1 MKNLFILLSALFL
14 FSCNTNVDQ
23 KVDTVAA
30 SMQNPAQKIPPVKK
44 DTTPPVAKRSNYMTD
59 TARPTD
65 KIKKAFPYDISL
77 KTASGEV
84 LNSENV
90 LKPNG
95 KPTVLLFWL
104 TTCPPCAMEM
114 KAISEKYEDWQK
126 ETDFNL
132 VAISTDFSKNYPN
145 FVKRV
150 EEKKWPWKT
159 YNDVHREFRKVMP
172 GGLNGLPQ
180 TFLLDKDGN
189 IVYHKRKY
197 RSGDEDKLYEQ
208 VKSIAAA
215 Q

>member
-1 MKNLFILLSALFL
+1 MKNILLLVSAFFL
-14 FSCNTNVDQ
+14 LACNTNVEQ
-23 KVDTVAA
+23 KVETATASVTSPTAQESSVKRDT
-30 SMQNPAQKIPPVKK
+30 MPPVK
-44 DTTPPVAKRSNYMTD
+44 KRSNYMAD
-59 TARPTD
+59 TARPEA
-65 KIKKAFPYDISL
+65 KINKTFPYDIPL
-77 KTASGEV
+77 KTAAGEV
-84 LNSENV
+84 LNSENE

-104 TTCPPCAMEM
+104 TTCAPCAMEM
-114 KAISEKYEDWQK
+114 KAISEKYEGWQK

-150 EEKKWPWKT
+150 EDKKWPWKT

-180 TFLLDKDGN
+180 TFLLDKEGK
-189 IVYHKRKY
+189 IIFHKRKY

-208 VKSIAAA
+208 VKALASAK
-215 Q
+215 